1 MPSSYRLRKP
11 VRFADLL
18 FPERSY
24 ASVYSMPPDS
34 EGTTTMARLT
44 EIAFAVEK
52 LSKRRELPRHRVN
65 RVSLIGEVPVHV
77 HGRRSRQPTP
87 PS

>member
-1 MPSSYRLRKP
+1 
-11 VRFADLL
+11 
-18 FPERSY
+18 
-24 ASVYSMPPDS
+24 
-34 EGTTTMARLT
+34 MARLT